1 MTSANAARRKLTA
14 ITLAALM
21 GPLAAAT
28 AQQPAPAA
36 PAARPPET
44 GPKVGE
50 MAPDFTL
57 PGATRYGRLSDP
69 VNLSSYRGK
78 TVVLAFFI
86 KARTRG

>member
-1 MTSANAARRKLTA
+1 MTSANAARFTLAA
-14 ITLAALM
+14 ITLVALTGPVAAVR
-21 GPLAAAT
+21 
-28 AQQPAPAA
+28 AQQPA

-69 VNLSSYRGK
+69 VNLSSYRGS
-78 TVVLAFFI
+78 TVVLAFFV

>member
-1 MTSANAARRKLTA
+1 MAPVSAARRALAA
-14 ITLAALM
+14 ITLVTLAGPVAAS
-21 GPLAAAT
+21 
-28 AQQPAPAA
+28 AQTPAP
-36 PAARPPET
+36 PPPPT

-57 PGATRYGRLSDP
+57 PGATRYGRLRDP
-69 VNLSSYRGK
+69 VTLSSLRGS

>member
-1 MTSANAARRKLTA
+1 MAPVSAARRALAA
-14 ITLAALM
+14 ITLVALAGPIAAS
-21 GPLAAAT
+21 
-28 AQQPAPAA
+28 AQTPAP
-36 PAARPPET
+36 PPPPT

-57 PGATRYGRLSDP
+57 PGATRYGRLRDP
-69 VNLSSYRGK
+69 VTLSSLRGS